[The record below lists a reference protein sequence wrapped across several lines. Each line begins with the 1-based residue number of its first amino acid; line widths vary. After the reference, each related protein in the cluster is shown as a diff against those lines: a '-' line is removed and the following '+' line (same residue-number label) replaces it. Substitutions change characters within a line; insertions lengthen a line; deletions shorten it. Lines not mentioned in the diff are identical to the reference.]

1 MSKPF
6 RFTVQASHLEA
17 PEDLLPIARKAEDV
31 GVSVLTVADHVDD
44 QLAPIASLMAVADH
58 TTRLR
63 VGVLVFANDHRHPAV
78 LAKEMATVDRLSDGR
93 LEFGLGAGW
102 MATDYDAI
110 GVPFDRPGVRIER
123 LDEALEIIV
132 RLWGAGPVD
141 FDGTHYRITSL
152 DGLPKPLQKPR
163 PPIVV
168 GGGGRRVLEL
178 AARRADIVGLNPSL
192 AAGVIDARAGASATW
207 EATEEK
213 LRWIRDAA
221 GSRFDR
227 LELATRIHLAAVTPD
242 RDTLYDTMAEGFG
255 MTPDEARRSPH
266 ALIGT
271 VEQIV
276 DDLVERRDGL
286 GISNIGLSAN
296 SLDDLRPVIERLS
309 GT

>member
-1 MSKPF
+1 VSKPF